1 VSKGPLN
8 YTTTIDATK
17 SASECIARLAAH
29 GASAIGMTYSDKK
42 PTGLTFRIGTVHGE
56 RQFSLPVNVDG
67 TFKALVRA
75 RNSGGIPP
83 RYAERGQ
90 AERVAWRVLKDW
102 LEAQLALIEAGVAD
116 MAEVMLPYLHV
127 RPGLTLYRAFVEDEQ
142 LALTV
147 GDQRME
153 ARAHD

>member
-8 YTTTIDATK
+8 YTTTIDAAK

-29 GASAIGMTYSDKK
+29 GASAIGITYADKK
-42 PTGLTFRIGTVHGE
+42 PTGLTFRTETVHGE

-67 TFKALVRA
+67 TYKALVNA
-75 RNSGGIPP
+75 RREGGIPP
-83 RYAERGQ
+83 RYADRDQ

-116 MAEVMLPYLHV
+116 MAEVMLPYLNV
-127 RPGLTLYRAFVEDEQ
+127 APGLTLYRSFVDNEQ
-142 LALTV
+142 LALP
-147 GDQRME
+147 GG
-153 ARAHD
+153 AS

>member
-1 VSKGPLN
+1 MAGKGPLN

-29 GASAIGMTYSDKK
+29 GADAIGITYAAKK
-42 PTGLTFRIGTVHGE
+42 PTGLTFRIETVHGQ

-67 TFKALVRA
+67 TYKALVNANRA
-75 RNSGGIPP
+75 GHIAP
-83 RYAERGQ
+83 RYAERDQ

-127 RPGLTLYRAFVEDEQ
+127 GDNGLTLYRAFVENERR
-142 LALTV
+142 ALTA
-147 GDQRME
+147 GG
-153 ARAHD
+153 A

>member
-1 VSKGPLN
+1 MTKGPLN

-17 SASECIARLAAH
+17 SASECIARLAGH
-29 GASAIGMTYSDKK
+29 GADAIGMTYENRK
-42 PTGLTFRIGTVHGE
+42 PTGLTFRIETAHGQ

-67 TFKALVRA
+67 TQKALQKA
-75 RNSGGIPP
+75 YNRNQISR
-83 RYAERGQ
+83 RYTERDQ

-127 RPGLTLYRAFVEDEQ
+127 RPGLTLYRAYLEDER
-142 LALTV
+142 LALP
-147 GDQRME
+147 GGAER
-153 ARAHD
+153 